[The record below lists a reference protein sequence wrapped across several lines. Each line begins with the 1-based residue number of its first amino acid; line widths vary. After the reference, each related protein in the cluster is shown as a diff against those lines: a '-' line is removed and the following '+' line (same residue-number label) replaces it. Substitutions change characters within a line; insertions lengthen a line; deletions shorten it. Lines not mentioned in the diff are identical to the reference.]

1 MHLFRYNPHVTLLIQ
16 WTAAKRWEYTIQIR
30 KGLYTVDPPTSEK
43 MIQQQWLGDLSY
55 NNFPVSKS
63 DLYCPENIRE
73 WLCMA
78 KHGIIVQYTM
88 NMHKWMTG
96 QQTQEVPSGNLLHRY
111 VKSPFS

>member
-1 MHLFRYNPHVTLLIQ
+1 
-16 WTAAKRWEYTIQIR
+16 
-30 KGLYTVDPPTSEK
+30 

-63 DLYCPENIRE
+63 DLYCRENIRE

-96 QQTQEVPSGNLLHRY
+96 QQTQEVTSGNLLHRY
-111 VKSPFS
+111 VS